1 MCVLPSFAIANQMKL
16 SANATCFYRIYKHG
30 FLLANLAFPLMCNY
44 LANTDIM
51 CVYYSSKLL
60 SNTIKSIFFI
70 LFTLIYVFHDDDDD
84 DNHYRQIKFQKICFF
99 FVVFVLWL
107 QW

>member
-1 MCVLPSFAIANQMKL
+1 
-16 SANATCFYRIYKHG
+16 
-30 FLLANLAFPLMCNY
+30 
-44 LANTDIM
+44 M

-99 FVVFVLWL
+99 LLFLFYGCNGDVLL
-107 QW
+107 CE